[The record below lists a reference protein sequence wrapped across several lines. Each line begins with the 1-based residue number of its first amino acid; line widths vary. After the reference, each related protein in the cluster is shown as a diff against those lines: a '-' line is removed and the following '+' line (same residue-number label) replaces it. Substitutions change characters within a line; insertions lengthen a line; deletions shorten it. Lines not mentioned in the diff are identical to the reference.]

1 MKVKVVNLLTPTKK
15 GSVSQIA
22 EPKSAKRRDDSSK
35 TFSDIIPYKGGLPPI
50 SNIDLE
56 GSPPPSA
63 CTRSSWRSTASKP
76 KPYAPR
82 SAMDAPPSSKTLSSK
97 RKTSPPPPSATTK
110 RRVCYL

>member
-22 EPKSAKRRDDSSK
+22 EPKFAKRGDDSSK

-63 CTRSSWRSTASKP
+63 CIGSSWRSTASKP
-76 KPYAPR
+76 KPYVPR
-82 SAMDAPPSSKTLSSK
+82 SAMDAPPSSKTRSSK